1 MSDTEEAARIVDDR
15 PALDRRSYLKV
26 AAGAALLSAVGVGSA
41 AAGEDYDVIEVSAGD
56 TYRVQLGDGDT
67 LENTLIDISADGAQ
81 YQITAT
87 GSDWEI
93 RNVGVS
99 GVWDAHEKAEPIS
112 VSVPDAGGSARIEN
126 LYLGDGAHDDT
137 YPGATG
143 IFVSPNH
150 AGVLEIDRVNIQ
162 GYPDNAIYGSG
173 PGNPSNH
180 STQGAGGEVHITNS
194 FAADCRAGGF
204 RIGTDGSYAENCVAV
219 GCDRNFWGFYE
230 ETEVIDCDFSDAEM
244 GDVGTG
250 DGHWGENASVV
261 VTDTRFET
269 TVEHSGSVV
278 GESADDVDRSEPEDV
293 DGVPLTAEEAAA
305 GTASDPT
312 DPDDEDD
319 SDDEGDENDQDD
331 PAGDGETP
339 DGSDEPNGDDED
351 DERDGDDSDDS
362 DETEPDDEDEREGT
376 TNLQTILRI
385 LFG

>member
-1 MSDTEEAARIVDDR
+1 MSDTATFVDDR

-26 AAGAALLSAVGVGSA
+26 AAGAAVLSAVGVGSA
-41 AAGEDYDVIEVSAGD
+41 AAEEDYDVIEVSAGD
-56 TYRVQLGDGDT
+56 TYTVQLGDGDT

-87 GSDWEI
+87 GSDWQI

-99 GVWDAHEKAEPIS
+99 GVWDGHEKAEPIS
-112 VSVPDAGGSARIEN
+112 VSVPDAGSSARIEN

-143 IFVSPNH
+143 IFVSPGH

-204 RIGTDGSYAENCVAV
+204 RIGTNGSYAENCVAV

-244 GDVGTG
+244 GDIGTG

-312 DPDDEDD
+312 DSDDDGDQSDQEEPADEGETPDD
-319 SDDEGDENDQDD
+319 SDDQ
-331 PAGDGETP
+331 T
-339 DGSDEPNGDDED
+339 DDEA
-351 DERDGDDSDDS
+351 DERDDES
-362 DETEPDDEDEREGT
+362 DETAPDDDGEREGRM
-376 TNLQTILRI
+376 NFQTILRV
-385 LFG
+385 LFS